1 MDAPSPGKDMQ
12 EKKFNLVLNEK
23 NYNLIFSYTKNDL
36 RIKCEDLDEKEIY
49 SQSLSY
55 ESITKNNRYFLM
67 CETIFD
73 IMNELSDLVSD
84 NKVLFQKI
92 LLI

>member
-1 MDAPSPGKDMQ
+1 ML

-23 NYNLIFSYTKNDL
+23 NYNLIFSSTKNDL
-36 RIKCEDLDEKEIY
+36 IIKCEDLDEKEIY

-55 ESITKNNRYFLM
+55 ESITKDNRYFLM

-84 NKVLFQKI
+84 IKFLFQKI

>member
-12 EKKFNLVLNEK
+12 EKKFNLVLNGK

-36 RIKCEDLDEKEIY
+36 IIKCEDLDEKEIY

-55 ESITKNNRYFLM
+55 ETITKDNRYFLM

-84 NKVLFQKI
+84 IKFLFQKI

>member
-1 MDAPSPGKDMQ
+1 ML

-23 NYNLIFSYTKNDL
+23 NYNLIFSYTTNDL
-36 RIKCEDLDEKEIY
+36 IIKCEDLDEKEIY
-49 SQSLSY
+49 SQSLSS

-84 NKVLFQKI
+84 IKFLFQKI